1 MVEKN
6 MIFSKYIYIYL
17 FLCWGEEWRLGFN
30 FVGYHDSDIHENPC
44 FLNLDRLRLGYFV
57 SVFLNGNYSLI
68 FYLLQN

>member
-1 MVEKN
+1 
-6 MIFSKYIYIYL
+6 MIFSKYIYIYIYI
-17 FLCWGEEWRLGFN
+17 FFYVGGEEWRLGFN

-44 FLNLDRLRLGYFV
+44 FLNHDRLRLGYFV